1 MENGKCTQFLI
12 DLAYRLSLSMDFL
25 RCSLAAVV
33 GFLLTWYAHSARSRL
48 YKI

>member
-1 MENGKCTQFLI
+1 MKNGKYTQFLI

-25 RCSLAAVV
+25 RCSLAAAV
-33 GFLLTWYAHSARSRL
+33 GFLLTWYSHSARSRL

>member
-12 DLAYRLSLSMDFL
+12 DLAYRLSLPMDFL
-25 RCSLAAVV
+25 RCSLAAAV
-33 GFLLTWYAHSARSRL
+33 GFLLTWCSHSVRSQL